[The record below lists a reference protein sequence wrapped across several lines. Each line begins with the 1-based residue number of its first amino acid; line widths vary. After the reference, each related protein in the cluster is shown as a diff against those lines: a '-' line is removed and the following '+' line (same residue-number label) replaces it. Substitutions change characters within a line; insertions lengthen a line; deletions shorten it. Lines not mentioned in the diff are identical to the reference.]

1 MKKRQTK
8 RKRTK
13 AKPPKL
19 HAKGRTG
26 KKAAKHKGPDSQD
39 YQAYLMWSYAT

>member
-1 MKKRQTK
+1 MKKHQAK
-8 RKRTK
+8 KKRTL

-19 HAKGRTG
+19 HAKARKE
-26 KKAAKHKGPDSQD
+26 KKAAKHKEHPQD

>member
-1 MKKRQTK
+1 MKKRQAK
-8 RKRTK
+8 KKRTK

-19 HAKGRTG
+19 HAKARKE
-26 KKAAKHKGPDSQD
+26 KKAAKHKGPDPQD

>member
-1 MKKRQTK
+1 MKRKRPAK
-8 RKRTK
+8 RKRTQ

-19 HAKGRTG
+19 HAKGRAG
-26 KKAAKHKGPDSQD
+26 NKPAKHKEHPQD